1 VTGSFACALALLVSL
16 GVKTTPSEAH
26 AALVSSVPAQ
36 RATVTSP
43 PPRVVLTFNERL
55 EPAFT
60 RVSVW
65 DASGQQVDLKD
76 GAVDPGNS
84 KVVTVSLPPLRPG
97 RYTIRY
103 RVLSVDGHIVESS
116 FFFSVAPPAPRR

>member
-1 VTGSFACALALLVSL
+1 MTGPLVLVLTLLAGFGLR
-16 GVKTTPSEAH
+16 TTPSEAH
-26 AALVSSVPAQ
+26 ASLVSSVPAR

-65 DASGQQVDLKD
+65 DASGQQIDLKD
-76 GAVDPGNS
+76 GAVDPSNP
-84 KVVTVSLPPLRPG
+84 KVVNVSLPPLRPG
-97 RYTIRY
+97 RYTVRY
-103 RVLSVDGHIVESS
+103 RVLSVDGHIVEAS
-116 FFFSVAPPAPRR
+116 FLFSVAPAAPRR

>member
-1 VTGSFACALALLVSL
+1 VTGSRVLALALLVSL
-16 GVKTTPSEAH
+16 GMRTTPSEAH
-26 AALVSSVPAQ
+26 ASLVSSVPAQ

-76 GAVDPGNS
+76 GAVDPSNS
-84 KVVTVSLPPLRPG
+84 KVVNVSVPPLRPG
-97 RYTIRY
+97 RYTVRY
-103 RVLSVDGHIVESS
+103 RVLSVDGHIVEAS
-116 FFFSVAPPAPRR
+116 FLFTVVQPAPRR